1 MISASHHDTLPPL
14 SSIQELVDRG
24 GTVNRKVILVVTFAV
39 GMIVGVIS
47 QHIPVYT
54 PSTLAQT
61 APPSNLAESPWEDNE
76 DAVLRKMQRF
86 QDRLDDFG
94 KPDSVE
100 ALKKQTEAQQGI
112 EEIMT
117 KFREAQNAKWT
128 PFLSGGAVGTI
139 GGALIGAI
147 VSLRLRR
154 STDASPK
161 TKP

>member
-1 MISASHHDTLPPL
+1 M
-14 SSIQELVDRG
+14 
-24 GTVNRKVILVVTFAV
+24 NRKVILVTVAV

-54 PSTLAQT
+54 PSKLAQT
-61 APPSNLAESPWEDNE
+61 AAPSNLAESPWEDNE

-100 ALKKQTEAQQGI
+100 ALTKQTEAQQGI

-117 KFREAQNAKWT
+117 KFREAQNAKWN
-128 PFLSGGAVGTI
+128 PISAGGAIGTI

-147 VSLRLRR
+147 VSLWVRR
-154 STDASPK
+154 STPDASPK